1 MEGKIGRWQDWVQIA
16 AIIGVGITIWL
27 NVPTK
32 GDISALR
39 DELKGDIKALRDEIK
54 GDIKALRDEIK
65 SDVMKVATKEEM
77 KKEFD
82 DVIATISTLRREVD
96 DVKTDVR
103 ANNQNHVNHLAKHE
117 Q

>member
-1 MEGKIGRWQDWVQIA
+1 MEGKNGRWQDWVQIA
-16 AIIGVGITIWL
+16 AIIGVGITIWV

-32 GDISALR
+32 GDIKALR

-54 GDIKALRDEIK
+54 
-65 SDVMKVATKEEM
+65 SDLEKVATKEEM

-82 DVIATISTLRREVD
+82 DVKETISTLRREVD

-103 ANNQNHVNHLAKHE
+103 ANNQNHVNYLAKHGK
-117 Q
+117 